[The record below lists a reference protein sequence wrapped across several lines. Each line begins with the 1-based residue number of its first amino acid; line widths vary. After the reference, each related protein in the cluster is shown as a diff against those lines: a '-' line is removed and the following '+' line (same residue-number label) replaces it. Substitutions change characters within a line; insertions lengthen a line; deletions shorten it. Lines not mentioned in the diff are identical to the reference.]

1 MKYDYTV
8 IQDGQTYLAGED
20 VPEMGSLICVKK
32 YGNIRDYEGLSK
44 DLDKLPLYVGT
55 GSSCLMTDTGDYYK
69 FNAELN
75 EWKKTNSTT
84 ADIKQAVENYM
95 KENPVEVNTDKT
107 LSEPGKAADAK
118 ETGDAIS
125 GKASG
130 KGFSFLANGK
140 DGIIVKYDDGI

>member
-32 YGNIRDYEGLSK
+32 YGNIRNYEGLSK

-75 EWKKTNSTT
+75 EWKKTTSTT

-95 KENPVEVNTDKT
+95 KENQSKSPPITN
-107 LSEPGKAADAK
+107 
-118 ETGDAIS
+118 S
-125 GKASG
+125 G
-130 KGFSFLANGK
+130 
-140 DGIIVKYDDGI
+140 

>member
-1 MKYDYTV
+1 
-8 IQDGQTYLAGED
+8 
-20 VPEMGSLICVKK
+20 
-32 YGNIRDYEGLSK
+32 
-44 DLDKLPLYVGT
+44 
-55 GSSCLMTDTGDYYK
+55 
-69 FNAELN
+69 
-75 EWKKTNSTT
+75 
-84 ADIKQAVENYM
+84 M

-130 KGFSFLANGK
+130 KGFSFLSNGK

>member
-44 DLDKLPLYVGT
+44 DIDKLPLYVGT

-75 EWKKTNSTT
+75 EWKKTASTT
-84 ADIKQAVENYM
+84 ADIKQACRKLHER
-95 KENPVEVNTDKT
+95 K
-107 LSEPGKAADAK
+107 
-118 ETGDAIS
+118 S
-125 GKASG
+125 GRS
-130 KGFSFLANGK
+130 
-140 DGIIVKYDDGI
+140 KYG

>member
-75 EWKKTNSTT
+75 EWKKKTSTT

-95 KENPVEVNTDKT
+95 KENPVEVNTGKT

-140 DGIIVKYDDGI
+140 DGIIVKYDDEI

>member
-44 DLDKLPLYVGT
+44 DIDKLPLYVGT
-55 GSSCLMTDTGDYYK
+55 GSSCLMTDTGD
-69 FNAELN
+69 
-75 EWKKTNSTT
+75 
-84 ADIKQAVENYM
+84 
-95 KENPVEVNTDKT
+95 
-107 LSEPGKAADAK
+107 
-118 ETGDAIS
+118 AIS

-130 KGFSFLANGK
+130 KGFSFLSNGK